1 MKFIRGLSSITLL
14 SCLSVSSGAAVA
26 KVTEQVSNPTSFA
39 QTEPV
44 IIANPFRT
52 IRETIRTVDQVN
64 QIRLREQRRQ
74 EVERRRQELE
84 NQKAGEQLQQQPV
97 EQAPV
102 QVNDTEDLYQRL
114 AKRSG
119 ESHEKWYDRIQPIIN
134 TMRGP
139 NYRAWK
145 ATLSP
150 EDTEAYDAITKQRN
164 YEAREIMNQMIPRI
178 WEGVLQEEEESR
190 RRQRQ
195 LESEY

>member
-1 MKFIRGLSSITLL
+1 MKLIHRLSSITLV
-14 SCLSVSSGAAVA
+14 SCLCISSGAAVA
-26 KVTEQVSNPTSFA
+26 KVTEQVSNPTSSA

-44 IIANPFRT
+44 RIANLFRT
-52 IRETIRTVDQVN
+52 IQRGVQTVDQVN

-97 EQAPV
+97 DQAPV
-102 QVNDTEDLYQRL
+102 QVNDNEDLYQRL
-114 AKRSG
+114 ARRSD
-119 ESHEKWYDRIQPIIN
+119 ESYEKWYDRINPIIN
-134 TMRGP
+134 TMRGQ

-145 ATLSP
+145 ATLLP
-150 EDTEAYDAITKQRN
+150 EDREAFDAITKQKN
-164 YEAREIMNQMIPRI
+164 YEAAEIMNQITPLI

-195 LESEY
+195 RQ